1 MQRAVGND
9 IMSESVGVHETRL
22 ATHELIIVGA
32 SDGFIVAHYENLY
45 FCIFFNFLQKKK
57 CDRIRGHSRVLKQSR
72 HYSDLHFRALD

>member
-32 SDGFIVAHYENLY
+32 NDGFIVAHYENLY
-45 FCIFFNFLQKKK
+45 FCIFF
-57 CDRIRGHSRVLKQSR
+57 
-72 HYSDLHFRALD
+72 